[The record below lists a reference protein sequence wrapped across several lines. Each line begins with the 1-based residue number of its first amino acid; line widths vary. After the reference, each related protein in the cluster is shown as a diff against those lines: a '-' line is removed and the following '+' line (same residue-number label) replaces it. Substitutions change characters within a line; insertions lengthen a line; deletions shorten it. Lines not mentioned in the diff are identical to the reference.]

1 MNRQLLLK
9 LRNQLCQRATS
20 TVVSY
25 LIRSLALGSRLGR
38 HFPAHSVLPAGAAL
52 MGRQPRAQR
61 AQLLLVSGVLRLQA
75 ALGAAQL
82 AVRVLEL
89 AALGARQM
97 LRARQLLAPPRRLL
111 LNRCQ
116 PLGQLACSLP

>member
-1 MNRQLLLK
+1 M
-9 LRNQLCQRATS
+9 
-20 TVVSY
+20 
-25 LIRSLALGSRLGR
+25 
-38 HFPAHSVLPAGAAL
+38 
-52 MGRQPRAQR
+52 QR

-75 ALGAAQL
+75 ALGGTQL

-97 LRARQLLAPPRRLL
+97 LRARELLTRARRLL
-111 LNRCQ
+111 LDRCQ